1 MSSTSK
7 TNADTAPIAITAG
20 EPAGIGPDLC
30 LLMAQ
35 VSRENDLVV
44 LGDKTLLAQRA
55 ARLGL
60 AVEFDDYLP
69 GGSVTRAAQR
79 LTVLSLPLA
88 VPCVPGNLDPAN
100 SRYVLGLLDRAIDGC
115 LAYEFSAMVT
125 APIHKGVINDSG
137 VAFQGHTE
145 YLQQRT
151 QVPQVVM
158 MLAGGGMRVALATTH
173 YALRDVPTQITQ
185 ESLIAVL
192 QVIDRD
198 LRRYFDIARPH
209 ILVAGLNPHAGESG
223 HLGREEIDII
233 EPALNHLRSAGLHL
247 SGPLPADT
255 LFHPQ
260 RLQQADCVLAMYH
273 DQGLP
278 VLKYASFGAGVNIT
292 LGLPFIRTSVDHGT
306 ALDLAGTGEIETG
319 SLLLAIQTARDMAQS
334 AAPFA

>member
-7 TNADTAPIAITAG
+7 TSADTPIAITTG

-35 VSRENDLVV
+35 ASRVTDLVV

-60 AVEFDDYLP
+60 AVEFDDYFP
-69 GGSVTRAAQR
+69 GCTVARAANR

-88 VPCVPGNLDPAN
+88 APCVPGTLDPAN
-100 SRYVLGLLDRAIDGC
+100 SGYGLGLLDRAIDGC
-115 LAYEFSAMVT
+115 LDHEFSAMVT

-137 VAFQGHTE
+137 IAFQGHTE
-145 YLQQRT
+145 YLQQRA
-151 QVPQVVM
+151 QVPHVVM

-173 YALRDVPTQITQ
+173 YALRDVAMQITQ
-185 ESLIAVL
+185 ESLIAIL

-198 LRRYFDIARPH
+198 LRRYFGIAQPH

-233 EPALNHLRSAGLHL
+233 EPSLKHLRSAGLHL

-306 ALDLAGTGEIETG
+306 ALDLAGTGKIETG
-319 SLLLAIQTARDMAQS
+319 SLLLAIQTARNMAQHLALS
-334 AAPFA
+334 A